1 VQAALVSIDDMSSTR
16 INTVY
21 RFERVSGSEMVY
33 APRSCRSSLA
43 SAARSLIKTPA
54 FCATEL

>member
-1 VQAALVSIDDMSSTR
+1 VRAALVSIDDMSSTR

-33 APRSCRSSLA
+33 APRSCRSSFP
-43 SAARSLIKTPA
+43 SV
-54 FCATEL
+54 

>member
-1 VQAALVSIDDMSSTR
+1 MASLSRVADVASVRAALVSIDDMSSTR

-33 APRSCRSSLA
+33 APRSCRSSDA
-43 SAARSLIKTPA
+43 SA
-54 FCATEL
+54 C